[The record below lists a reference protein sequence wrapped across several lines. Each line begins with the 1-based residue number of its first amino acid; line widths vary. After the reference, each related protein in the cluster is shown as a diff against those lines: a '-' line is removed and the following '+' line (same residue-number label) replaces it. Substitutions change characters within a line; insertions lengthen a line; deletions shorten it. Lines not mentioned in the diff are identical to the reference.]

1 MSFWISISLT
11 VIGLIAVVCMAVVLS
26 KALNSPDGFVRIE
39 GMVWASI
46 LITVAMGC
54 MILSYLGVK
63 L

>member
-11 VIGLIAVVCMAVVLS
+11 VVGLIAVVCMAVVLS
-26 KALNSPDGFVRIE
+26 RSLSSPDGFLRIE
-39 GMVWASI
+39 GLVWASI
-46 LITVAMGC
+46 LITVAWGC

>member
-11 VIGLIAVVCMAVVLS
+11 VVGLIAVVCMAIVLG
-26 KALNSPDGFVRIE
+26 KAFSSPDSFVRIE